1 MIKKLLSLLIIF
13 VLLLSAIS
21 CTGLWPYT
29 NNEQEPGTDN
39 EQEPDTDNEEEQPD
53 GVGYA
58 NARYTATYEEVKNA
72 LDVINEREVNREK
85 KKVFLLDS
93 FENEYEITYYFVR
106 WGSMTAS
113 AKSLEEFY
121 TAPKNLDGVS
131 WNAVLYFGECS
142 HEGEDIDH
150 RRYGEMLITL
160 NRMEHRAGVVLA
172 KSAYIINE
180 APNPELWTVEKDSRM
195 EQFDTFTYNF
205 LYNGKVIHYVYSC
218 FELDDG
224 MLAKFRQDII
234 NAYLP
239 AAE

>member
-1 MIKKLLSLLIIF
+1 MIKKILSLLLVF
-13 VLLLSAIS
+13 VLLLSTIS

-39 EQEPDTDNEEEQPD
+39 EQEPDTDNEEEKIGGD
-53 GVGYA
+53 CA
-58 NARYTATYEEVKNA
+58 NAFYTASYEEVKNA

-106 WGSMTAS
+106 GGSITAS

-172 KSAYIINE
+172 KSEYIINE

-205 LYNGKVIHYVYSC
+205 LYDGKVIHYVYSC
-218 FELDDG
+218 FELDEEILG
-224 MLAKFRQDII
+224 KFREDII

>member
-1 MIKKLLSLLIIF
+1 MIKKILSLLLVF
-13 VLLLSAIS
+13 VLLLSTIS

-29 NNEQEPGTDN
+29 NNEQEPDTDN

-106 WGSMTAS
+106 GGSITAS

-121 TAPKNLDGVS
+121 TAPKDLDGVS
-131 WNAVLYFGECS
+131 WNAVRYFGECS
-142 HEGEDIDH
+142 HEGEDMDH

-195 EQFDTFTYNF
+195 ELFDTFTYNF
-205 LYNGKVIHYVYSC
+205 LYDGKVIHYVYSC
-218 FELDDG
+218 FELDDD

-239 AAE
+239 VAE